1 LDPEISRSKDQ
12 SKYQT
17 RITGW
22 WLTYPSEKYESHLG
36 LLFPICGK
44 IKAMFQTTNQLQCQK
59 RPETYGSGSKTPTF
73 SDSVKLKAWANASQV
88 VWANASQI
96 RALSSTE
103 VGLYPSILTT
113 NRVDV

>member
-1 LDPEISRSKDQ
+1 MPYLVGGIPTPLKNMSSSVGMMKL
-12 SKYQT
+12 
-17 RITGW
+17 
-22 WLTYPSEKYESHLG
+22 LTEWKV
-36 LLFPICGK
+36 